1 MATETPVDDPSLGG
15 RIREI
20 VGAESVGGLVD
31 RMVSGPLF
39 WLLPAILFISVFQ
52 LYPMFEVFRMSLTD
66 MSLIDPGS
74 GSYVWLENYREL
86 LTSDRFYSTLRVT
99 AIYSVASILLQI
111 GLGLGLAIAIDYGVR
126 RGLRG
131 PLVTRVVVLSAWIV
145 PGIIIGLVWKIMLLE
160 TNVGVV
166 NNTLGQLGF
175 DIIPFLSD
183 AQMAV
188 VSVIVAG
195 AWRGTAFSMIMFYAG
210 LKRVPDQ
217 LYRAAKVDGAGP
229 FARFRHVTLPQ
240 LKGVIF
246 VVTIL
251 VTIYSLNSFD
261 LIFALTNG
269 GPGRATEVIALS
281 MYQSAFDSYQMG
293 MAAATAVVLL
303 MVTLTVTA
311 IYFRVFDISEE
322 I

>member
-1 MATETPVDDPSLGG
+1 MKAESRVEDPS
-15 RIREI
+15 
-20 VGAESVGGLVD
+20 VGTRVRRTIADWTDWGIVD
-31 RMVSGPLF
+31 RLVSRPLF
-39 WLLPAILFISVFQ
+39 WLLPALVFITVFQ
-52 LYPMFEVFRMSLTD
+52 LYPVFEVFRMSLTD
-66 MSLIDPGS
+66 TSLIS
-74 GSYVWLENYREL
+74 SEESYVWLENYRRL
-86 LTSDRFYSTLRVT
+86 LGSERFYSTLRVT
-99 AIYSVASILLQI
+99 GIYSIASVVLQI
-111 GLGLGLAIAIDYGVR
+111 GLGLGLALSIDYGVR

-131 PLVTRVVVLSAWIV
+131 PLLTRVVVLSAWIV
-145 PGIIIGLVWKIMLLE
+145 PGIIIGLVWRIMLLE

-166 NNTLGQLGF
+166 NNALGRVGF
-175 DIIPFLSD
+175 GIVPFLSD
-183 AQMAV
+183 AQLALFSV
-188 VSVIVAG
+188 VAAG

-210 LKRVPDQ
+210 LKRVPDE

-229 FARFRHVTLPQ
+229 LARFRYVTLPQ
-240 LKGVIF
+240 LKPVMF

-281 MYQSAFDSYQMG
+281 MYKTAFNSYQMG

-303 MVTLTVTA
+303 VVTLTVTA

>member
-281 MYQSAFDSYQMG
+281 MYKSAFNSYQMG

-303 MVTLTVTA
+303 VITLTVTA
-311 IYFRVFDISEE
+311 VYFRLFDISEE

>member
-1 MATETPVDDPSLGG
+1 MATETATDDPSIGTRL
-15 RIREI
+15 RRT
-20 VGAESVGGLVD
+20 VSQSTVSAFVD
-31 RMVSGPLF
+31 RIVSRPLF
-39 WLLPAILFISVFQ
+39 WLLPALLFIGVFQ

-66 MSLIDPGS
+66 MNLINSGS
-74 GSYVWLENYREL
+74 ESYVWLENYRQL
-86 LTSDRFYSTLRVT
+86 LTSERFYSTLQVT
-99 AIYSVASILLQI
+99 AIYSVASIVLQLS
-111 GLGLGLAIAIDYGVR
+111 LGLGLAVAIDYGVR

-160 TNVGVV
+160 TDVGVV
-166 NNTLGQLGF
+166 NNALGQLGF
-175 DIIPFLSD
+175 GIVPFLSD
-183 AQMAV
+183 AQTAV
-188 VSVIVAG
+188 FSVVVAG

-229 FARFRHVTLPQ
+229 LARFRHVTLPQ
-240 LKGVIF
+240 LKPVVFI
-246 VVTIL
+246 VTIL

>member
-1 MATETPVDDPSLGG
+1 MATERTVEDSSLGG
-15 RIREI
+15 RIRRTVSGST
-20 VGAESVGGLVD
+20 VGDLVD
-31 RMVSGPLF
+31 RLVSRPLF
-39 WLLPAILFISVFQ
+39 WLLPAVLFIGVFQ

-66 MSLIDPGS
+66 MSQLTQGE
-74 GSYVWLENYREL
+74 SYVWLENYRQLFNSE
-86 LTSDRFYSTLRVT
+86 RFRSTLSVT
-99 AIYSVASILLQI
+99 AIYSISSIILQLA
-111 GLGLGLAIAIDYGVR
+111 LGLGLAVAIDYGVR

-131 PLVTRVVVLSAWIV
+131 PLMTRVLVLSAWIV

-160 TNVGVV
+160 TNFGVV
-166 NNTLGQLGF
+166 NNGLGQLGF
-175 DIIPFLSD
+175 DIVPFRSD
-183 AQMAV
+183 PDMAV
-188 VSVIVAG
+188 ISVIIAG

-229 FARFRHVTLPQ
+229 LARFRHVTIPQ
-240 LKGVIF
+240 LKPVIF

-261 LIFALTNG
+261 LIFALTGG

-281 MYQSAFDSYQMG
+281 MYKTGFESYQMG
-293 MAAATAVVLL
+293 LASATAVVLL
-303 MVTLTVTA
+303 VITLTITA
-311 IYFRVFDISEE
+311 VYFVVFDVSEE

>member
-1 MATETPVDDPSLGG
+1 MATETSVEDSSLGT
-15 RIREI
+15 RIRRTVNRST
-20 VGAESVGGLVD
+20 VGRLVD
-31 RMVSGPLF
+31 RVVSVPLF
-39 WLLPAILFISVFQ
+39 WLLPAVVFIAVFQ
-52 LYPMFEVFRMSLTD
+52 LYPMVEVFRMSLTD
-66 MSLIDPGS
+66 MDLITAGE
-74 GSYVWLENYREL
+74 SYVGLDNYRQL
-86 LTSDRFYSTLRVT
+86 LGSEQFYSTLEVT
-99 AIYSVASILLQI
+99 VIYAIASILLQL
-111 GLGLGLAIAIDYGVR
+111 GLGLGLAVAIDYGVR

-131 PLVTRVVVLSAWIV
+131 PLATRVTVLSAWIV

-160 TNVGVV
+160 TDVGVV
-166 NNTLGQLGF
+166 NNMLGRLGL
-175 DIIPFLSD
+175 DIVPFLSD
-183 AQMAV
+183 AQMALF
-188 VSVIVAG
+188 SVIVAG

-217 LYRAAKVDGAGP
+217 LYEAAKVDGAGP

-240 LKGVIF
+240 LKPVVF

-281 MYQSAFDSYQMG
+281 MYKTAFDGYQMG

-303 MVTLTVTA
+303 VMTLGITA
-311 IYFRVFDISEE
+311 VYIKLFDISEE

>member
-1 MATETPVDDPSLGG
+1 MSTETATEESSA
-15 RIREI
+15 
-20 VGAESVGGLVD
+20 GARTRQTLRSYVD
-31 RMVSGPLF
+31 RVVSRPLF
-39 WLLPAILFISVFQ
+39 WLLPALLFITVFQ
-52 LYPMFEVFRMSLTD
+52 LYPVFEVFRMSLTD
-66 MSLIDPGS
+66 MSLIS
-74 GSYVWLENYREL
+74 SEESYVWLENYRRL
-86 LTSDRFYSTLRVT
+86 LGSEEFYSTLRVT
-99 AIYSVASILLQI
+99 GIYAVTSVLLQI
-111 GLGLGLAIAIDYGVR
+111 GLGLGLALAIDYGVR

-166 NNTLGQLGF
+166 NNMFGRLGF
-175 DIIPFLSD
+175 GIIPFLSD
-183 AQMAV
+183 AQIAV
-188 VSVIVAG
+188 VSVITAG

-210 LKRVPDQ
+210 LKRVPDE

-229 FARFRHVTLPQ
+229 LQRFRYVTLPQ
-240 LKGVIF
+240 LKSVVF

-281 MYQSAFDSYQMG
+281 MYKSAFNSYQMG

-303 MVTLTVTA
+303 MITLVVTA
-311 IYFRVFDISEE
+311 VYFRVFDISEE

>member
-1 MATETPVDDPSLGG
+1 MSTETATEEPS
-15 RIREI
+15 
-20 VGAESVGGLVD
+20 VGARTRQTLRSYVD
-31 RMVSGPLF
+31 RVVSRPLF
-39 WLLPAILFISVFQ
+39 WLLPALLFITVFQ
-52 LYPMFEVFRMSLTD
+52 LYPVFEVFRMSLTD
-66 MSLIDPGS
+66 MSLIS
-74 GSYVWLENYREL
+74 SEESYVWLENYRRL
-86 LTSDRFYSTLRVT
+86 LGSEEFYSTLRVT
-99 AIYSVASILLQI
+99 GIYAVASVLLQI
-111 GLGLGLAIAIDYGVR
+111 GLGLGLALAIDYGVR

-166 NNTLGQLGF
+166 NNMFGRLGF
-175 DIIPFLSD
+175 GIIPFLSD
-183 AQMAV
+183 AQIAV
-188 VSVIVAG
+188 VSVITAG

-210 LKRVPDQ
+210 LKRVPDE

-229 FARFRHVTLPQ
+229 LQRFRYVTLPQ
-240 LKGVIF
+240 LKSVVF

-281 MYQSAFDSYQMG
+281 MYKSAFNSYQMG

-303 MVTLTVTA
+303 MITLVVTA
-311 IYFRVFDISEE
+311 VYFRVFDISEE